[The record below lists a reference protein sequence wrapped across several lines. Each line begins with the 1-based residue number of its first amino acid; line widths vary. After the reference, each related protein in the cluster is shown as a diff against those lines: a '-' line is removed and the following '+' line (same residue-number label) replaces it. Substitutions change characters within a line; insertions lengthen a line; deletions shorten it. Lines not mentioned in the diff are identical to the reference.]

1 MARSVLIKDT
11 TREERAQIVAK
22 ALDWCGDSSCE
33 QCSGCSL
40 GVGAIDKMYAP
51 YVDGLLELAEV
62 NMLHAATKFTH
73 G

>member
-1 MARSVLIKDT
+1 MLIKDT

-51 YVDGLLELAEV
+51 YIDGLLELAEV